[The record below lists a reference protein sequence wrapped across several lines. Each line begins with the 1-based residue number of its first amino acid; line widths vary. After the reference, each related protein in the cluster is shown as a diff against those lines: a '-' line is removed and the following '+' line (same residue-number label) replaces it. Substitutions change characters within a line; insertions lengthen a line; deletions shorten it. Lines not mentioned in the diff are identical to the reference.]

1 MKIDNVKRAAALVNE
16 RGKLNSFI
24 LALESNPE
32 VVTGEF
38 TIEYWDWEITGFFSK
53 ALIKDAL
60 VDRKNTIEK
69 ELEKL
74 GVEV

>member
-1 MKIDNVKRAAALVNE
+1 MKIDNVDKAAALVDE
-16 RGKLNSFI
+16 RRKMNSF
-24 LALESNPE
+24 LLTLECNPK

-38 TIEYWDWEITGFFSK
+38 TIEYWDLEITGHFSK
-53 ALIKDAL
+53 ALIKYAL

-69 ELEKL
+69 ELAEL